1 MHDVFK
7 ARARRARGRRARYQ
21 AVRVART
28 AGAGGIDL
36 AEEVP
41 EADRHG
47 LLRNRAFLALWA
59 AQILSQTAAN
69 AVTSALII
77 LVAELTHSNTS
88 SSILILLAI
97 VPAVLFGFAG
107 GVVVDRSDRHLVL
120 VLTNAAR
127 AAAMVPLVIA
137 GESVTNAYLVNFLV
151 ATVTLFF
158 VPAEAA
164 TIPGIV
170 RKRDLLVANSLFTF
184 TFNGAFLVG
193 FIILAPI
200 VVSLYGFQVLWV
212 AIVMMFAVASVLCAT
227 LPKQPRGTNILS
239 VELAE
244 KAVSE
249 TRRGI
254 VDAFHYLRTTPLVT
268 WAMVYIALT
277 YTLVAIAGALAPGF
291 VREVLHLG
299 ERNVVVLVGPAGVGV
314 VAGLGLLNVLSR
326 RLGRPRAIGNGLMVT
341 AVALLCLAAAKPFA
355 DIFAA
360 SRFGGAV
367 ASLGG
372 ALPFFI
378 GIVSVTAF
386 VFGIAYSFTT
396 VPAMTLLQEELPE
409 DIRGRVFGV
418 LNTLV
423 SIFSF
428 LPLIIVGPI
437 ADAWGVAP
445 VFVLAGV
452 AVFGVWLAGRAERLR
467 AQRGRNVTQVTGGTA
482 HSA

>member
-1 MHDVFK
+1 MSEVT
-7 ARARRARGRRARYQ
+7 Q
-21 AVRVART
+21 AAQ
-28 AGAGGIDL
+28 
-36 AEEVP
+36 
-41 EADRHG
+41 HG
-47 LLRNRAFLALWA
+47 LLRNRAFMALWA

-107 GVVVDRSDRHLVL
+107 GVIVDRAERRLVL
-120 VLTNAAR
+120 VVTNALR
-127 AAAMVPLVIA
+127 AVAIIPLVLA
-137 GESVTNAYLVNFLV
+137 GESVTTAYLVNFLV
-151 ATVTLFF
+151 ATVTIFF

-164 TIPGIV
+164 TIPSIV
-170 RKRDLLVANSLFTF
+170 RKKDLLVANSLFTF

-193 FIILAPI
+193 FIILAPV
-200 VVSLYGFQVLWV
+200 VVSIYGFYTLWFTI
-212 AIVMMFAVASVLCAT
+212 AAMFAVASLLCLTIPAAAAPSEK
-227 LPKQPRGTNILS
+227 LLDIH
-239 VELAE
+239 VAE

-254 VDAFHYLRTTPLVT
+254 LDAFHYLRQTPLIT

-291 VREVLHLG
+291 VREVLRLG
-299 ERNVVVLVGPAGVGV
+299 ERNVVVLVAPAGIGV
-314 VAGLGLLNVLSR
+314 VAGLGLLNVLGR
-326 RLGRPRAIGNGLMVT
+326 RLGRPHAIGAGLMT
-341 AVALLCLAAAKPFA
+341 TTVALITLAAARPFA
-355 DIFAA
+355 DVFAE
-360 SRFGGAV
+360 SRFGGG
-367 ASLGG
+367 LGN

-378 GIVSVTAF
+378 GTVSVTAF
-386 VFGIAYSFTT
+386 VFGAAYSFIT

-428 LPLIIVGPI
+428 LPLIIVGPL
-437 ADAWGVAP
+437 ADVWGIAP
-445 VFVLAGV
+445 VFVLG
-452 AVFGVWLAGRAERLR
+452 AVIVFAVWLGGRSVRLR
-467 AQRGRNVTQVTGGTA
+467 NGAR
-482 HSA
+482 HESATKMTEA